1 MAYCMTFSSYFLH
14 KIHIAKI
21 KTNSAL
27 FLDHYNLKGWPRLG
41 VDGGKESWFR
51 ADVLFLCNLS
61 FKYQRKIS
69 ESLRPKT
76 VPLRVCCF
84 VFFFFFGQSSSFLQQ
99 PHPHSRPQEKRQLWT
114 LANEKSLR
122 ESSSE
127 LGVNLPSALAA
138 GLPAE
143 RSYLLHSPAS
153 VHLHSFKTTFHWGPK
168 ERYSRA
174 LERDCG
180 MSVTVSR
187 PLPWVLDTV
196 WVLKNASWISGDDH
210 STFWFWLN

>member
-84 VFFFFFGQSSSFLQQ
+84 VFFFFWTVIFLPTATSSPLQASGEKAVVNSSQ
-99 PHPHSRPQEKRQLWT
+99 REIPQGKFIRVGC
-114 LANEKSLR
+114 
-122 ESSSE
+122 ESTFCP
-127 LGVNLPSALAA
+127 GCR
-138 GLPAE
+138 GRPAE